1 MFAFQLRFRARM
13 QALIPMSMSVSN
25 GFLDPALQ
33 EMMRSTDLRR
43 CYNPRTSLS
52 CLVDDLSPSSFSYYH
67 YYYYYYYY
75 YFILFYFII
84 FSPHFASLHI
94 VTGNFCSMTVVMADY
109 QW

>member
-1 MFAFQLRFRARM
+1 MFAFQLRFRAWM

-52 CLVDDLSPSSFSYYH
+52 CLVDDLSLLLFPIIIIIIITTII
-67 YYYYYYYY
+67 
-75 YFILFYFII
+75 ILFYFILLFFHLI
-84 FSPHFASLHI
+84 LPHCTLLQETF
-94 VTGNFCSMTVVMADY
+94 V
-109 QW
+109 Q